1 MYFLNVILFFNGIF
15 KKQIS
20 IVEEEEAEV
29 EEEEGAEVGG
39 EHPAA
44 KHEDVRSLWTIPRA
58 PLPQT

>member
-1 MYFLNVILFFNGIF
+1 M
-15 KKQIS
+15 
-20 IVEEEEAEV
+20 EEEEAEV